1 MSNEIDFDELFN
13 DSYERISN
21 NKTEFYDLFYERFL
35 NSSFLVKNAFKNTD
49 MTVQK
54 KMLQKALVHLISFS
68 VSRKASEYL
77 QEIAQKHIE
86 LNIHAEMYDLFI
98 HSLLSALSECYP
110 RFSNECAVAW
120 RITLSPGIEFMKHYG
135 DVTAA
140 KKQWYNKSLHR
151 KLLRFAP

>member
-54 KMLQKALVHLISFS
+54 KCFKKL
-68 VSRKASEYL
+68 
-77 QEIAQKHIE
+77 
-86 LNIHAEMYDLFI
+86 LFI
-98 HSLLSALSECYP
+98 
-110 RFSNECAVAW
+110 
-120 RITLSPGIEFMKHYG
+120 
-135 DVTAA
+135 
-140 KKQWYNKSLHR
+140 
-151 KLLRFAP
+151 